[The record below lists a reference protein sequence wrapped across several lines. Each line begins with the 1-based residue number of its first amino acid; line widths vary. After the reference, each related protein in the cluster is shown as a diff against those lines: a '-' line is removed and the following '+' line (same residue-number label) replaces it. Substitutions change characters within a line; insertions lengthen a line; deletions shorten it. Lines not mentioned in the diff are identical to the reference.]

1 MLLGCLL
8 VAGPAHATD
17 MTVNTTA
24 DGHDGVA
31 ADEICDTAAGPP
43 VVCTLRAAVEEAN
56 SQSLS
61 EPDNISVP
69 AGTYQLT
76 TADGG
81 AIEITDGRLNITGA
95 GARQTIIRQQTDFND
110 DGLDRV
116 FDLSGAF
123 FEVITNISDV
133 TITNGRASS
142 GNGCFGGDI
151 RSTAILTLTRT
162 TITAGNACSGGGL
175 ANVGPGSMTIR
186 ETAIVANVAAEGG
199 ADSGAIANI
208 ENGGVDASLT
218 IVNSTISGNSAG
230 NTGGILSWSN
240 GSATPPGNT
249 VNITGST
256 IAGNTSNINAGG
268 VHTAAGGTATV
279 GSSIIAGNTNTGG
292 ASNCGADTGGTNVS
306 NGYNLESG
314 TDCGFTN
321 TGDRQSADP
330 QLGNLGNNGGPT
342 DTRAIPATSPAHDVV
357 PTGALC
363 PLGSIDQ
370 RGVARPQGPA
380 CDIGAFEL
388 EVPPAPP
395 PPAPPPPAPPL
406 PSALSGGAAVL
417 SSRSARL
424 TGTVNPQGLPTTWL
438 FEYGRTTGYGSQTP
452 AVTTGTGTAP
462 EAVSADVAG
471 LTPGTT
477 YHYRLR
483 ASNSAG
489 TVFGADRSFTTS
501 RRRLAD
507 LPLPAIAR
515 TFNVEPVRGRVRV
528 GIPGGAAAAR
538 RGSAAQKGVRFVPL
552 EEARQVP
559 VGSYFDVR
567 QGTVRIRSATGTG
580 RRTQQG
586 DFVGA
591 LFQMLQRRA
600 GRERGLTEARLKG
613 ASFRSCQARGAGA
626 PTDQRHLSRRTVRR
640 LRANARGRFRT
651 RGRYSAAT
659 VRGTEWTTTDR
670 CDGTLTSVKR
680 GRVVVRDFRLTRTI
694 VVRAGKSYL
703 ARAPG

>member
-1 MLLGCLL
+1 MRRLATALLAAALALVASTAARAAVDPDAAALQVALRAQGYYDGPIDG
-8 VAGPAHATD
+8 VAGPATKAA
-17 MTVNTTA
+17 VVRFQRGA
-24 DGHDGVA
+24 GLVPDGVA
-31 ADEICDTAAGPP
+31 GPLTREALGVLGRPRFGKRLLLRGRVGWDVSVLQFLLGRRDAWTAPDGDFGRATERSVRRFQRKSRLAVDGVAGP
-43 VVCTLRAAVEEAN
+43 
-56 SQSLS
+56 
-61 EPDNISVP
+61 
-69 AGTYQLT
+69 
-76 TADGG
+76 
-81 AIEITDGRLNITGA
+81 
-95 GARQTIIRQQTDFND
+95 F
-110 DGLDRV
+110 
-116 FDLSGAF
+116 
-123 FEVITNISDV
+123 
-133 TITNGRASS
+133 
-142 GNGCFGGDI
+142 
-151 RSTAILTLTRT
+151 TRH
-162 TITAGNACSGGGL
+162 AL
-175 ANVGPGSMTIR
+175 
-186 ETAIVANVAAEGG
+186 
-199 ADSGAIANI
+199 
-208 ENGGVDASLT
+208 
-218 IVNSTISGNSAG
+218 
-230 NTGGILSWSN
+230 
-240 GSATPPGNT
+240 
-249 VNITGST
+249 
-256 IAGNTSNINAGG
+256 
-268 VHTAAGGTATV
+268 
-279 GSSIIAGNTNTGG
+279 
-292 ASNCGADTGGTNVS
+292 
-306 NGYNLESG
+306 
-314 TDCGFTN
+314 
-321 TGDRQSADP
+321 
-330 QLGNLGNNGGPT
+330 LGK
-342 DTRAIPATSPAHDVV
+342 
-357 PTGALC
+357 
-363 PLGSIDQ
+363 
-370 RGVARPQGPA
+370 
-380 CDIGAFEL
+380 
-388 EVPPAPP
+388 PP